1 MLRSNLGTEANG
13 SKGAFNIV
21 KVIIYDQWLQLPRL
35 LRVVEFELDY
45 YHEPFL
51 IEKLL
56 SATAYC

>member
-13 SKGAFNIV
+13 AFNIV
-21 KVIIYDQWLQLPRL
+21 KVIIYDPWLQLPRL
-35 LRVVEFELDY
+35 PRVVEFELDY

-56 SATAYC
+56 FATAYY